1 MASLGSIQQR
11 LDALDPV
18 VKEICAVAGTPGIS
32 FGVYHQGKIIHRA
45 SHGFA
50 DLEAKVPTTSKTT
63 YPIGTMAKALTAS
76 AVGILVAE
84 GKLQWNTPIR
94 EILPGFRTRSATV
107 TKELTVVDLLSHRAG
122 LARSNF
128 WWQGAEGA
136 LLLEKSQLLEIYS
149 NLEPT
154 GDFRA
159 DWAYSNWGYA
169 IVGQVIETL
178 SGVSFGHYIEDKIL
192 RPLRLNDTSFGKIS
206 ATDHN
211 LAKPYST
218 LDDGSPYPMPLPP
231 VHDDTIMGP
240 AMGGKSSADD
250 LLTYSAALLKAYQYE
265 TGKSQSDEPKPV
277 LRHVTKQ
284 LSGHIFTTSSMLEKS
299 YAFGFY
305 RSQLPNT
312 ILGMGW
318 NSIYVDKMP
327 TLIPKGQSGPV
338 LAHGGSLPGYHVAM
352 ALLPELDSSV
362 VVCTNSIAL
371 GDVSGWVSLAVLEAL
386 IETPNPS
393 DFVKLATEA
402 ARSNVGNV
410 LRLQRVL
417 EQQKTS
423 NKSHR
428 NLSQYTGRY
437 KHPTWDWFI
446 DVRQKQNGEL
456 QVAFKGLD
464 SQAWDL
470 NHYESDTFLWLASR
484 EEQAKRGRMTTY
496 PLVANHFKLIFQEN
510 DQGQIDRLLWP
521 HEAGLSQYEQYFVKS
536 S

>member
-1 MASLGSIQQR
+1 M
-11 LDALDPV
+11 
-18 VKEICAVAGTPGIS
+18 
-32 FGVYHQGKIIHRA
+32 
-45 SHGFA
+45 
-50 DLEAKVPTTSKTT
+50 
-63 YPIGTMAKALTAS
+63 
-76 AVGILVAE
+76 
-84 GKLQWNTPIR
+84 
-94 EILPGFRTRSATV
+94 
-107 TKELTVVDLLSHRAG
+107 
-122 LARSNF
+122 
-128 WWQGAEGA
+128 
-136 LLLEKSQLLEIYS
+136 
-149 NLEPT
+149 
-154 GDFRA
+154 
-159 DWAYSNWGYA
+159 
-169 IVGQVIETL
+169 
-178 SGVSFGHYIEDKIL
+178 
-192 RPLRLNDTSFGKIS
+192 
-206 ATDHN
+206 
-211 LAKPYST
+211 
-218 LDDGSPYPMPLPP
+218 
-231 VHDDTIMGP
+231 
-240 AMGGKSSADD
+240 
-250 LLTYSAALLKAYQYE
+250 
-265 TGKSQSDEPKPV
+265 
-277 LRHVTKQ
+277 
-284 LSGHIFTTSSMLEKS
+284 
-299 YAFGFY
+299 
-305 RSQLPNT
+305 
-312 ILGMGW
+312 
-318 NSIYVDKMP
+318 
-327 TLIPKGQSGPV
+327 
-338 LAHGGSLPGYHVAM
+338 
-352 ALLPELDSSV
+352 
-362 VVCTNSIAL
+362 
-371 GDVSGWVSLAVLEAL
+371 LEAL